1 MSKGVL
7 ERVVQHS
14 TAHVEEGRHGC
25 PVPAHLL
32 LLVHA
37 LGDDLVDRALHERG
51 GDELTETTP
60 GSIVYQ
66 RVLVALKVG
75 EKVGEMTLKPVD
87 AGDLA
92 HVLTLGPA
100 IKASEFAS
108 AHCPATVPEAPLRA
122 IYSINRMVGM
132 RRASAKA
139 ARGL

>member
-7 ERVVQHS
+7 ERVVQHI
-14 TAHVEEGRHGC
+14 EEGLHGC
-25 PVPAHLL
+25 PVPAHL
-32 LLVHA
+32 VHA
-37 LGDDLVDRALHERG
+37 LGHDLVDRALHERG
-51 GDELTETTP
+51 GDGLTETTP

-66 RVLVALKVG
+66 CVLVALKVG
-75 EKVGEMTLKPVD
+75 EKLGEMTLKPVD

-122 IYSINRMVGM
+122 IY
-132 RRASAKA
+132 
-139 ARGL
+139 